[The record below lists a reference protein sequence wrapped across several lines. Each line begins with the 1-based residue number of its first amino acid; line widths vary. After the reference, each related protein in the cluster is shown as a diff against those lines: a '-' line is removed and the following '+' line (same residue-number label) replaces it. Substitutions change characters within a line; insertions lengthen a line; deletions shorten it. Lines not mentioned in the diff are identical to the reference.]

1 MPMMRDEPIASS
13 PPPGLAGWSMDTTFG
28 AESEREEGGARRA
41 KPLLSGVIEGF
52 YGRAWTHAQ
61 RLEMLDW
68 IAGAGMNTFV
78 YGPKDDIK
86 IRARWR
92 ETYNAAEAAELQ
104 ELVDAARARQLNFM
118 VAIAP
123 CLDVVYSDASDLEAL
138 KRRLDQLLD
147 LGVRHFALLFDD
159 IPRTMTAADEQAFD
173 SFAAAQVYFTNAA
186 FEHLKSQVE
195 GPVML
200 FCPTE
205 YCAAFAGH
213 DVPGSAYLQTI
224 GEGLDPE
231 IGVFW
236 TGPDIVSQSISA
248 GSLREIGRVLRRKPV
263 LWENFHAND
272 YDIRRVMAGPLGG
285 RKAEILGLIDG
296 LITNPNNEFEANF
309 VPVHTTGAFVRGVD
323 DEAEALAAALPAWQ
337 ERFRLAFKAPGETL
351 AVEELRLL
359 VELFYQPF
367 RQGPEIEAL
376 LQTARRM
383 LADHRP
389 DVGSAEWKAGHP
401 ALVELRDR
409 IRELF
414 ERLTELENRDLFY
427 AFQPYLWEAREEV
440 THLVSYLD
448 WLAEGQPEDAEFPD
462 RERIYNFYRRGFT
475 VAVQELLP
483 RDAGGRYR
491 HFGR

>member
-1 MPMMRDEPIASS
+1 MTSVRDEKIASS
-13 PPPGLAGWSMDTTFG
+13 LPPGLAGWSMDTQFDTPDDRDLG
-28 AESEREEGGARRA
+28 SVVTS
-41 KPLLSGVIEGF
+41 KPLLTGVIEGF

-61 RLEMLDW
+61 RLEMLEW
-68 IAGAGMNTFV
+68 IAGAGMNSFV

-104 ELVDAARARQLNFM
+104 ELVEAARARKLNFM

-159 IPRTMTAADEQAFD
+159 IPSTMATADEAAFD
-173 SFAAAQVYFTNAA
+173 SFAAAQVFFANSA
-186 FEHLKSQVE
+186 FEHLKSRVAQ
-195 GPVML
+195 PVVL

-205 YCAAFAGH
+205 YCADFAGR
-213 DVPGSAYLQTI
+213 DVPGSAYLNTI

-236 TGPDIVSQSISA
+236 TGPDIVSKSISA
-248 GSLREIGRVLRRKPV
+248 ESLREIGRVLRRKPV
-263 LWENFHAND
+263 IWENFHAND
-272 YDIRRVMAGPLGG
+272 YDLRRVMAGPLGG
-285 RKAEILGLIDG
+285 RKADILGLIDG

-309 VPVHTTGAFVRGVD
+309 VPVHTTGAFARGVD
-323 DEAEALAAALPAWQ
+323 MESEALGAALPAWQ
-337 ERFRLAFKAPGETL
+337 KRFRLAFTGDD
-351 AVEELRLL
+351 AVLSLEELRLL
-359 VELFYQPF
+359 VELNYQPF

-383 LADHRP
+383 LSEKRP
-389 DVGSAEWKAGHP
+389 QVQSEAWQAGLR
-401 ALVELRDR
+401 AITGLRDR
-409 IRELF
+409 IRALF
-414 ERLTELENRDLFY
+414 NRMTELENRDLFY
-427 AFQPYLWEAREEV
+427 AFHPYLWEAREEV
-440 THLVSYLD
+440 THLVAYLD
-448 WLAEGQPEDAEFPD
+448 WLSEEPPEDAEFPD
-462 RERIYNFYRRGFT
+462 KDRIYNFYRRGFG

-483 RDAGGRYR
+483 RDASGRYR
-491 HFGR
+491 HHP